1 MNRARV
7 DSWGN
12 ESTRALRYAQ
22 SAARQF
28 VTDIEEL
35 EAGSKL
41 ALSVGYIQNRLSDAD
56 DSLPAGEQ
64 EIQGLIP
71 ESSLLLTPPVSRN
84 STPMKRR
91 DAREA
96 ALL

>member
-41 ALSVGYIQNRLSDAD
+41 ALSVVYIQNRLSDAHE
-56 DSLPAGEQ
+56 SLAAAKQ
-64 EIQGLIP
+64 EIQRLIH
-71 ESSLLLTPPVSRN
+71 ESSV
-84 STPMKRR
+84 
-91 DAREA
+91 
-96 ALL
+96 